1 MKILPNQKVMMK
13 TFSTCQRCAEERGV
27 KAQAM
32 ITPILLLLGF
42 AANKKKQGTVKLGFR
57 DKIRKGSTVLLH
69 TKNKQES
76 HEQSHHTQIYQKSK
90 NKNKSRTNSPPATGS
105 ISFEAI
111 SEGNEAWS
119 EIPQIRGM
127 KNYTRFILESQA
139 RP

>member
-1 MKILPNQKVMMK
+1 MRRGKRSQ
-13 TFSTCQRCAEERGV
+13 STGHDYTNLA
-27 KAQAM
+27 
-32 ITPILLLLGF
+32 TP
-42 AANKKKQGTVKLGFR
+42 NKKKQGTVKLGFR
-57 DKIRKGSTVLLH
+57 DKIRKGSTVLLLH

-127 KNYTRFILESQA
+127 ENYTRSPSSNHRQDLEPDNIPLRSK
-139 RP
+139 